1 MADFYIRSLPLL
13 CKTDTV
19 PGVFVE
25 PNEIVT
31 NNRIKSSQT
40 TEQNRHKQPN
50 NYKIV
55 WIIRYKSVTLRP
67 ANRTNKK

>member
-13 CKTDTV
+13 CEVPV

-31 NNRIKSSQT
+31 NNRIKLSQT
-40 TEQNRHKQPN
+40 TEQNRHK
-50 NYKIV
+50 
-55 WIIRYKSVTLRP
+55 
-67 ANRTNKK
+67 